1 MSKARKASARKS
13 VRKSKPSRKPRAV
26 ALAVDEPRV
35 STARQSRKITTRL
48 RPTRKSLPPAMPG
61 SAPIVQLMWQW
72 SPWSIMLR
80 QQAVLASMMSKMMR
94 AKD

>member
-1 MSKARKASARKS
+1 
-13 VRKSKPSRKPRAV
+13 
-26 ALAVDEPRV
+26 
-35 STARQSRKITTRL
+35 
-48 RPTRKSLPPAMPG
+48 
-61 SAPIVQLMWQW
+61 MWQW